1 MIKVAKK
8 KKKRVLKI
16 KNIMMLL
23 SIICIL
29 IGLFYYAITMPIKN
43 IYIKGNHIIS
53 DDEILKESSLYK
65 YPSFLLSKKSQ
76 IKKDIEKN
84 DYIKDVKI
92 SKKIGNILEIT
103 ITEYHPITIT
113 QEGNILLSSGKIVP
127 NTYELSDIPLMVNTI
142 EKKQIEKNFATKFGN
157 IDTNILRQISQ
168 IEYSP
173 VSVDEDRF
181 LLYMNDSNLV
191 YITLTKINKLNK
203 YNQIK
208 DKLSGKIGIIYLD
221 SGDYVELKKE
231 Q

>member
-1 MIKVAKK
+1 MAKK